1 MTVVVKMPM
10 LSMSMSE
17 GDLVEWLVE
26 EGALVEEGQPI
37 YSVESEKAVMEVE
50 SPASGI
56 IHRIATAGTT
66 LPVGADL
73 ATIVPR

>member
-56 IHRIATAGTT
+56 IHRIASAGTT